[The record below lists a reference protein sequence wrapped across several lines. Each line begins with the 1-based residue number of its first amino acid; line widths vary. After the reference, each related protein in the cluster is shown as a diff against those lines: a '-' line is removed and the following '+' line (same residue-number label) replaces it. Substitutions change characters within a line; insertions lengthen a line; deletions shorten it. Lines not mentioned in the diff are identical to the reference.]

1 MKGFK
6 LMSNKKDTTNKYLSF
21 LNAALIASLAL
32 LIICFVVIGVISPK
46 ADNATAAPK
55 ITDIQKAHKSDFQ
68 VDSTLVTQYQHAKTP
83 VKKVAVLNKAFTL
96 NDYGSLKQ
104 IKQKWPAALTSL
116 VLNAALYRH
125 YQQAPSNKTNQ
136 AKMKVLCQDQKH
148 NLSNFSLK
156 NKTNHIRYQKL
167 NLAIKQTFADMTTD

>member
-1 MKGFK
+1 MFI
-6 LMSNKKDTTNKYLSF
+6 KKDTQDDNNKYLSI
-21 LNAALIASLAL
+21 LNVVLIVS
-32 LIICFVVIGVISPK
+32 LIIGICTIAVSFSTTT
-46 ADNATAAPK
+46 DNATTAPK

-68 VDSTLVTQYQHAKTP
+68 VDPTLVTQYQDAKTP
-83 VKKVAVLNKAFTL
+83 AKKVAVLNKAFTL

-125 YQQAPSNKTNQ
+125 YQQEQPNKSNQ
-136 AKMKVLCQDQKH
+136 AKMKVLCKDQRH

-156 NKTNHIRYQKL
+156 NKTNRIRYQKL
-167 NLAIKQTFADMTTD
+167 NLAIKQTIVDMTTD